1 MAMGRTTDDDETIR
15 MRSGWWIPLGVFV
28 VTFALSAIILLIYL
42 APSAPS
48 LFEEQVAPTSRGDII
63 ALQVHGRKFHIPA
76 NYLQYES
83 LRQGG
88 ARREIALFAILPDMN
103 GWSNWEAQAFAGNS
117 PNSPIVYMI
126 IRNESINL
134 SEADRLKRV
143 YMGYVTNPRG
153 DPGEFELRHY
163 TFRQDSGYHAEDLFV
178 GETPGGPMVLRCVR
192 LSPEV
197 PSPSCLR
204 DMSIASGVSLSYRF
218 KRAHLAQ
225 WREIGDGVDKLLA
238 SFQKPVK

>member
-15 MRSGWWIPLGVFV
+15 KRSGWWIPLGVFV